1 MSVVMKLKEFLEKE
15 HINYQTLEHNLA
27 YTAPEIAE
35 AQHLPGHQVVKSVVV
50 NADDKWVLC
59 VLPATRRIDFDKL
72 KKALSVKEVYLA
84 DEGQVASLFPG
95 YEVGAMPPFGRLA
108 GIPVY
113 ADNTL
118 MENDTIAFN
127 AGTHTDMIKI
137 KFKDY
142 MRIAKPA
149 FADFTVHI

>member
-1 MSVVMKLKEFLEKE
+1 MSVVLKLKEFLEKE

-27 YTAPEIAE
+27 YTATEVAQ

-50 NADDKWVLC
+50 LADGKWVLC
-59 VLPATRRIDFDKL
+59 VLPATHKIDFDKL
-72 KKALSVKEVYLA
+72 KNILSAKEVYLA
-84 DEGQVASLFPG
+84 DEGQVAALFPG
-95 YEVGAMPPFGRLA
+95 YEVGAMPPFGQFA

-118 MENDTIAFN
+118 LENDTIAFN
-127 AGTHTDMIKI
+127 AGTHTDMVKI

-142 MRIAKPA
+142 MRIAKPTLC
-149 FADFTVHI
+149 DFTFHI